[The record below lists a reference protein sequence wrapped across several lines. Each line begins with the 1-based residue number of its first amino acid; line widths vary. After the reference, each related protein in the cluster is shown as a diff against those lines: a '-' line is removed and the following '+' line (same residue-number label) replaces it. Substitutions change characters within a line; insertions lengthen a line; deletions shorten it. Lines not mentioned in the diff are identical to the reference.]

1 MPFPVA
7 TMVDLPVPVPVGG
20 WQVSTMLKW
29 FPDRRGL
36 AAGLSLTAFGGG
48 AMVAAPV
55 NEALFN
61 HYRVRAGVVVRF
73 SSV

>member
-1 MPFPVA
+1 M
-7 TMVDLPVPVPVGG
+7 
-20 WQVSTMLKW
+20 KW

-48 AMVAAPV
+48 AMVGAPI

-61 HYRVRAGVVVRF
+61 YYRVRAPLSPTPSPPTPRA
-73 SSV
+73 